1 MNEYQ
6 NDVNEETGLN
16 DLLECEGNIM
26 RVASGLYKINPT
38 IFDEHPHLK
47 KEIMEYQQEKYCLD
61 GE

>member
-1 MNEYQ
+1 MNEYE
-6 NDVNEETGLN
+6 NDVNEETALN

-26 RVASGLYKINPT
+26 HVASGLLKIKPT
-38 IFDEHPHLK
+38 IFDKHPHLK